1 MGWALAIVAYTLAAE
16 EATAVT
22 DPGLIGVGTR
32 VMPMGRLV
40 LRLTNTMYY
49 YLKTCLEREC
59 SLRLASLLALVL
71 VKK

>member
-49 YLKTCLEREC
+49 LKTWLER
-59 SLRLASLLALVL
+59 
-71 VKK
+71 